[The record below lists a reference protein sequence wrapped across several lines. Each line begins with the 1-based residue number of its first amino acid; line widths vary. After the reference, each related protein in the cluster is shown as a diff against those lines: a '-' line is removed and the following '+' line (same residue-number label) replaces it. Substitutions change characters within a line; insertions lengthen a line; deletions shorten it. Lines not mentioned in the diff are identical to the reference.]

1 MSGNI
6 QIIRIVLA
14 GEGMV
19 GGSECSRGDPL
30 LRTPAGDSAMNA
42 TVEQVLLS
50 KIKALTPQQVAEV
63 EDFVDFLAAKTARRA
78 AIGRLLAIAPAL
90 EAVGAEPPREEEI
103 AAEVKAARSEQNVRK
118 QSPKRS
124 GAGRP

>member
-6 QIIRIVLA
+6 QLIRIVLA

-19 GGSECSRGDPL
+19 GGSECSRSDPL

-78 AIGRLLAIAPAL
+78 AMGRLLAIAPAL
-90 EAVGAEPPREEEI
+90 EAAGAEPASEEEI
-103 AAEVKAARSEQNVRK
+103 AAEVKAARSERHVRE
-118 QSPKRS
+118 QSP
-124 GAGRP
+124 

>member
-1 MSGNI
+1 
-6 QIIRIVLA
+6 
-14 GEGMV
+14 MV

-30 LRTPAGDSAMNA
+30 LRKPAGDSAMNA

-63 EDFVDFLAAKTARRA
+63 EDFVDFLAAKAARRA
-78 AIGRLLAIAPAL
+78 
-90 EAVGAEPPREEEI
+90 EAAGAEPVSEEEI
-103 AAEVKAARSEQNVRK
+103 AAEVKAARSEQRVRK
-118 QSPKRS
+118 QSPKGS